1 LPVTGPT
8 LDAALDLSALLRRGL
23 AAKPEAPAL
32 VSAETRWTWRELD
45 RASDRYGAG
54 LLELGLA
61 PGDRVASLMPNRAAL
76 LIHYLGCI
84 KAGLV
89 AVPLNY
95 RYTAPE
101 IDHALEVSG
110 ATALFA
116 HRERADDLAKCQRF
130 DQVSRALVHFGGE
143 EDGGPSFE
151 SFIESDRRGVTFAP
165 RDPDAPAFIFFTSGS
180 TGPAKGVTHSARSMG
195 AVCASAAAAFEMTTD
210 DVVLPGSS
218 CSHMGG
224 FVFSL
229 AALAVGARA
238 VVARSFVGDEI
249 LPLLRA
255 ERPTVLCMLPSA
267 LFGVVRDGAAT
278 REDFASLR
286 LCRAGA
292 DKVPAELEREFIALT
307 GLVIDEGY
315 GCSEAGII
323 CLNPP
328 SGRIVIGSVGK
339 PCPGFALS
347 IRDQD
352 GREAPGDT
360 DGNLWVQAPS
370 VMTGYWNHPE
380 ATQSVFRDGWF
391 DTGDVMRMD
400 PDGYLYF
407 RGRKKQIIVHDGSNI
422 APQEV
427 EDALLDHPAVASAG
441 AVGIHDLLHGENVR
455 AYITVKDGA
464 VRPTCQ
470 ELIRFAQERIGY
482 KAPEEIEILEEMPYN
497 ATGKV
502 DRVTLKRLA
511 EEQAHRCEV
520 HTG

>member
-1 LPVTGPT
+1 MPNVGPP
-8 LDAALDLSALLRRGL
+8 LDASVDLPGLLQRGL
-23 AAKPEAPAL
+23 ETKADELAL
-32 VSAETRWTWRELD
+32 ISAETRWTWRELD
-45 RASDRYGAG
+45 RASDRYAAG
-54 LLELGLA
+54 LLGLGIA
-61 PGDRVASLMPNRAAL
+61 PGDRIASLMPNRAAL
-76 LIHYLGCI
+76 LIHYLACM
-84 KAGLV
+84 KAGFV

-95 RYTAPE
+95 RYMAPE

-110 ATALFA
+110 ATVLFA
-116 HRERADDLAKCQRF
+116 HRERADDLAKCQRLG
-130 DQVSRALVHFGGE
+130 QLSGGLIHFGGE
-143 EDGGPSFE
+143 EDGSPSFQ
-151 SFIESDRRGVTFAP
+151 SFIERDQPGGAYAP

-180 TGPAKGVTHSARSMG
+180 TGPAKGVTHSARTMG
-195 AVCASAAAAFEMTTD
+195 AMFASAARAFEMTAED
-210 DVVLPGSS
+210 IVLPGSS
-218 CSHMGG
+218 CSHLGG

-229 AALAVGARA
+229 TALAIGARA
-238 VVARSFVGDEI
+238 LVARSCLADEI
-249 LPLLRA
+249 LPLLRE

-267 LFGVVRDGAAT
+267 LFGLVRDGAAT

-307 GLVIDEGY
+307 GQVIDEGY

-323 CLNPP
+323 ALNPP
-328 SGRIVIGSVGK
+328 SGRIKIGTVGK

-352 GREAPGDT
+352 GQEVRADS

-370 VMTGYWNHPE
+370 VMLGYWNRPD

-400 PDGYLYF
+400 LDGYIQF

-441 AVGIHDLLHGENVR
+441 AVGIHDLMHGENVR

-464 VRPTCQ
+464 ARPTCQ
-470 ELIRFAQERIGY
+470 ELILFARERIGY
-482 KAPEEIEILEEMPYN
+482 KAPEEIEVLEDMPYN
-497 ATGKV
+497 PTGKI

-511 EEQAHRCEV
+511 ETQAHRCET